1 MKQNLLN
8 KVWLRVWMLVAI
20 MTTAL
25 AGTAWADTKTYD
37 FSFETIGS
45 TGWSNSY
52 AAHQYEYTEG
62 TVKFTAASKQT
73 STITVMPVTKGQPV
87 EFVMKEGYT
96 ISTAK
101 FTCQQWSS
109 KAQTITLHY
118 STDGGEN
125 YTSTGITSDNF
136 TISSNELPTGTNA
149 VKITFSSTS
158 NQIGIKSLDLT
169 YTYSTGGG
177 GSSAVAT
184 TTTIDASDITNT
196 DVYTSTEAGS
206 LSATVVDADNNA
218 VEGASVTWSGNNDAV
233 ATIDASTGVVTLVA
247 AGTVKFTAAYA
258 GVTNEYSP
266 SSATYE
272 MTVTDSTPFTGGD
285 VTFAAATDLGTSPIT
300 KNGVTFACSSGAL
313 NNGSEYRLY
322 KNSETTFSLSDDII
336 ASGYVIKSIAFTCT
350 GGNPASGF
358 ADQEG
363 WETDGNNGTWTGAA
377 TSVTFTA
384 SNSQVRATEI
394 VVTVGQA
401 AALSSI
407 TLSGDYPTTFHV
419 GDAFSHE
426 GIVVTATYADAT
438 TRNVTASAEFTGY
451 DMATAGAQTVTVSYS
466 EGEVTETATYDI
478 TVNAP
483 ATLLSITLSGTY
495 PTEFGQGDAFSSEGI
510 IVTANFDDN
519 TTADVTA
526 EATFTGYDMDVLGEQ
541 TVTVSYE
548 GQEATYTIT
557 VVEKKGTATNPYTV
571 AEARA
576 AIDAG
581 TGVTGVY
588 ATGIVSK
595 IVTAFNPTFG
605 NISYNIS
612 ADGTETADQLQA
624 YRGFSYNG
632 DWFTSADD
640 IQVGDVVVVYGN
652 LKKYN
657 STYEFDSG
665 NQLVSLDRP
674 VVTTPSITVDPAT
687 VNAPYTGTT
696 GTINVT
702 YNNVYPNVGV
712 DTEWYTDATCATT
725 TAAPS
730 WIEVS
735 YDTENNVTY
744 TIQEN
749 DGSEARTAYMKIW
762 SYSAPEV
769 KEYSEVITFSQAAY
783 VVGYA
788 TLPFWWSGGKADIE
802 STAGLSQEGLGSDY
816 SNSPKLKFDSTGDW
830 LLLQFNERPTKLSFE
845 IKGNPSGGVW
855 AGTFTV
861 QTSEDGVTYTDLKSY
876 TELTSAVKS
885 EPFDNLG
892 EDVRYIKWVYT
903 EKVSGN
909 VALGNIYVDT
919 YSVEPAISISPI
931 TVNVDAVATEGTLD
945 IRLDNIT
952 ISDMAQFEVKYLT
965 SSLESTTKP
974 EWLDVVVAEQDPS
987 VGEGYVVSYTVL
999 DNDGKARSAYFQ
1011 VYGLDDDGS
1020 TEALSQV
1027 VTIEQAA
1034 YVAPAT
1040 GDQYALFTGNL
1051 VEGDYIIYYD
1061 GYAMNTDVENGRLMY
1076 AEVTPESDVI
1086 TTSNAAIVWHI
1097 AKSGDYWTLYNAEA
1111 DAYAASTGVKNKA
1124 QMLADGTDDMALWEV
1139 SDEYEFVNKKNSD
1152 AGVNA
1157 YLRNNGTYGF
1167 ACYAATTGGALSL
1180 YKKVGDVPVLTSQT
1194 VTVSAAG
1201 YATMVAAQDLEIPAG
1216 VEVFAVEIRG
1226 EWAHLEP
1233 VTEGIPAGEAVV
1245 VRADEGE
1252 YVFDYAAETVEALTV
1267 TNDLIAATEPVIT
1280 DGRQYV
1286 LAKPGNEEVGF
1297 YKAAGTI
1304 AAGKAYLQIT
1314 GEAPVKGFTFIF
1326 DDDADGIEGIDG
1338 SDASESIYNLAGQR
1352 IQKMQRGINIVGGK
1366 KIAVK

>member
-8 KVWLRVWMLVAI
+8 KLWLRVGMIVAV

-25 AGTAWADTKTYD
+25 AGTAAETKTFD
-37 FSFETIGS
+37 FKFETIGT

-52 AAHQYEYTEG
+52 AAHSYEYTEG

-73 STITVMPVTKGQPV
+73 STITTMPVTKGQPV
-87 EFVMKEGYT
+87 EFIMKDGYT
-96 ISTAK
+96 ISSAK
-101 FTCQQWSS
+101 FECQQWTT

-125 YTSTGITSDNF
+125 YTSTDVTSSNF
-136 TISSNELPTGTNA
+136 TISSDKLPAGTNA

-158 NQIGIKSLDLT
+158 NQIGVKNLTLT
-169 YTYSTGGG
+169 YATSG
-177 GSSAVAT
+177 GSGDTSVST
-184 TTTIDASDITNT
+184 SVTIDASGITNT
-196 DVYTSTEAGS
+196 DVYAGTAAGS
-206 LSATVVDADNNA
+206 LSATVVAG
-218 VEGASVTWSGNNDAV
+218 ETTLSGATVTWSGNNNAV

-247 AGTVKFTAAYA
+247 AGTVTFTAEYA
-258 GVTNEYSP
+258 GVDGTYKP
-266 SSATYE
+266 SSKTYE
-272 MTVTDSTPFTGGD
+272 MTVTNSDPN
-285 VTFAAATDLGTSPIT
+285 VPGT
-300 KNGVTFACSSGAL
+300 
-313 NNGSEYRLY
+313 E
-322 KNSETTFSLSDDII
+322 
-336 ASGYVIKSIAFTCT
+336 
-350 GGNPASGF
+350 
-358 ADQEG
+358 
-363 WETDGNNGTWTGAA
+363 
-377 TSVTFTA
+377 
-384 SNSQVRATEI
+384 
-394 VVTVGQA
+394 
-401 AALSSI
+401 
-407 TLSGDYPTTFHV
+407 
-419 GDAFSHE
+419 
-426 GIVVTATYADAT
+426 
-438 TRNVTASAEFTGY
+438 
-451 DMATAGAQTVTVSYS
+451 
-466 EGEVTETATYDI
+466 
-478 TVNAP
+478 
-483 ATLLSITLSGTY
+483 
-495 PTEFGQGDAFSSEGI
+495 
-510 IVTANFDDN
+510 
-519 TTADVTA
+519 
-526 EATFTGYDMDVLGEQ
+526 
-541 TVTVSYE
+541 
-548 GQEATYTIT
+548 
-557 VVEKKGTATNPYTV
+557 TNPYTV

-595 IVTAFNPTFG
+595 IVTAYNSTYG

-735 YDTENNVTY
+735 YDSENNVTY

-769 KEYSEVITFSQAAY
+769 IEYSEVITFSQAAY

-802 STAGLSQEGLGSDY
+802 STAGLSQEGLGDDY
-816 SNSPKLKFDSTGDW
+816 SISPKLKFDSTGDW

-876 TELTSAVKS
+876 TELTSVVKS

-892 EDVRYIKWVYT
+892 ENVRYIKWVYT

-909 VALGNIYVDT
+909 VALGNIVVDK
-919 YSVEPAISISPI
+919 YSVDPAISISSN
-931 TVNVDAVATEGTLD
+931 TVNVGAVAANNALMTEGTLD
-945 IRLDNIT
+945 ITLENIT

-987 VGEGYVVSYTVL
+987 VGEGYVVSYTVM

-1097 AKSGDYWTLYNAEA
+1097 AKSGDYWTIYNAETN
-1111 DAYAASTGVKNKA
+1111 AYAASTGVKNKA
-1124 QMLADGTDDMALWEV
+1124 QMLADGTDDMALWTV
-1139 SDEYEFVNKKNSD
+1139 SDEYEFVNKANSK

-1157 YLRNNGTYGF
+1157 NLRNNGTFGF
-1167 ACYAATTGGALSL
+1167 ACYSTSTGGALSL
-1180 YKKVGDVPVLTSQT
+1180 YKKVGDTPVPTSQT
-1194 VTVSAAG
+1194 VIVSAAG
-1201 YATMVAAQDLEIPAG
+1201 YATMVAASDLVIPSD

-1226 EWAHLEP
+1226 ERAHLER
-1233 VTEGIPAGEAVV
+1233 VTTGIPAGEAVV

-1252 YVFDYAAETVEALTV
+1252 YVFNYATETVDALTV

-1304 AAGKAYLQIT
+1304 AAGKAYLQIS

-1326 DDDADGIEGIDG
+1326 NDDATGIEMVNGQSSMVNDPIF
-1338 SDASESIYNLAGQR
+1338 NLAGQR
-1352 IQKMQRGINIVGGK
+1352 IQKLQRGINIVGGK
-1366 KIAVK
+1366 KVMVK

>member
-8 KVWLRVWMLVAI
+8 KVWLRVWMLVAV

-37 FSFETIGS
+37 FRFITMGDE
-45 TGWSNSY
+45 GWSSSY
-52 AAHQYEYTEG
+52 EKHSKEYDEG
-62 TVKFTAASKQT
+62 TVIFSSADKNSQ
-73 STITVMPVTKGQPV
+73 TITTMPVTKGQPV

-96 ISTAK
+96 ISAAT
-101 FTCQQWSS
+101 FTCQQWGT

-125 YTSTGITSDNF
+125 YISTGITSSNF
-136 TISSNELPTGTNA
+136 TITSDELPDGTNA

-158 NQIGIKSLDLT
+158 NQVGIKSLDLT

-258 GVTNEYSP
+258 GVTNEYYA

-377 TSVTFTA
+377 TSVSFTA
-384 SNSQVRATEI
+384 SNAQVRATEI

-407 TLSGDYPTTFHV
+407 TLSGDYPTIFHV

-426 GIVVTATYADAT
+426 GIVVTATYEDAT
-438 TRNVTASAEFTGY
+438 TRDVTASAEFTGY

-466 EGEVTETATYDI
+466 EGEVTATANYDI

-483 ATLLSITLSGTY
+483 ATLLSISLSGTY

-557 VVEKKGTATNPYTV
+557 IVEKKGTATNPYTV
-571 AEARA
+571 AEAIA
-576 AIDAG
+576 YIG
-581 TGVTGVY
+581 TLGSATSATEVY
-588 ATGIVSK
+588 VSGIISQVD
-595 IVTAFNPTFG
+595 
-605 NISYNIS
+605 SYNSKYSSITYWIS
-612 ADGTETADQLQA
+612 DNGTTEGQMEVYSGKGIDGADFA
-624 YRGFSYNG
+624 SV
-632 DWFTSADD
+632 DD
-640 IQVGDVVVVYGN
+640 LQVGDIVTVKGFV
-652 LKKYN
+652 KMYN
-657 STYEFDSG
+657 TTPEFTQN

-674 VVTTPSITVDPAT
+674 VVTTPSIELGDNEINAFAEGTDGVIIVDYKNITTVVAEVFFCDADGNAAT
-687 VNAPYTGTT
+687 YDWLTASINSINNLEYIIDANAST
-696 GTINVT
+696 
-702 YNNVYPNVGV
+702 
-712 DTEWYTDATCATT
+712 
-725 TAAPS
+725 
-730 WIEVS
+730 
-735 YDTENNVTY
+735 
-744 TIQEN
+744 
-749 DGSEARTAYMKIW
+749 EARTAYLKVH
-762 SYSAPEV
+762 ALDDEANDV
-769 KEYSEVITFSQAAY
+769 YSELITINQAGY
-783 VVGYA
+783 VAPVAEFA
-788 TLPFWWSGGKADIE
+788 TLPFSFDGGIAGIE
-802 STAGLSQEGLGSDY
+802 TTAGLTQEGLGSDY
-816 SNSPKLKFDSTGDW
+816 KSSPYLKFDGTGDYVV
-830 LLLQFNERPTKLSFE
+830 LAFDERPGKLTFDV
-845 IKGNPSGGVW
+845 KGNTFSD
-855 AGTFTV
+855 GTFTV
-861 QTSEDGVTYTDLKSY
+861 QTSEDGTNYTDLETY
-876 TELTSAVKS
+876 TELGATQN
-885 EPFDNLG
+885 EEFDNLG
-892 EDVRYIKWVYT
+892 ENVRYIKWIYT
-903 EKVSGN
+903 EKVNGN
-909 VALGNIYVDT
+909 VALGNIALAAYA
-919 YSVEPAISISPI
+919 EPVLVASI
-931 TVNVDAVATEGTLD
+931 TVDPATVEASTAETYGALELTYANFTVSGAGDFDVQFYDGEGNELQEAPDWIDA
-945 IRLDNIT
+945 
-952 ISDMAQFEVKYLT
+952 EV
-965 SSLESTTKP
+965 E
-974 EWLDVVVAEQDPS
+974 AN
-987 VGEGYVVSYTVL
+987 GEGYAVSYIVVA
-999 DNDGKARSAYFQ
+999 NDGEARTAYFK
-1011 VYGLDDDGS
+1011 VYAMDDETNLVYS
-1020 TEALSQV
+1020 NL
-1027 VTIEQAA
+1027 VTINQAA
-1034 YVAPAT
+1034 YVAPVT
-1040 GDQYALFTGNL
+1040 GDQYALFTGDL

-1157 YLRNNGTYGF
+1157 YLRNNGTFGF
-1167 ACYAATTGGALSL
+1167 ACYSTSTGGALSL
-1180 YKKVGDVPVLTSQT
+1180 YKKVGDAPVPTSQT

-1201 YATMVAAQDLEIPAG
+1201 YATMVAASDLVIPSD

-1245 VRADEGE
+1245 VKADAGE

-1267 TNDLIAATEPVIT
+1267 TNDLIAATEPVTT

-1338 SDASESIYNLAGQR
+1338 FDASESIYNLAGQR